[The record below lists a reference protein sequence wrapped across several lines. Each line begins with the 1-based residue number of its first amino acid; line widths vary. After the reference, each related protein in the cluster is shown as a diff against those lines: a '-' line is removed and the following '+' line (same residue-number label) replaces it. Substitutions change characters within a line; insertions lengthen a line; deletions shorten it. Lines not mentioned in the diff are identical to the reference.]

1 MEDSAPAVQPTQ
13 RAESRI
19 IGYAGRKQRNQQNEI
34 PGSYHL
40 DNELTLHEFQTLA
53 EFTFGLPRHV
63 LTFTNKRLIVEQRLR
78 LLGVCGKSLLR
89 TVHYR

>member
-1 MEDSAPAVQPTQ
+1 MQDSAPAQQPTQ
-13 RAESRI
+13 AETRTPRH
-19 IGYAGRKQRNQQNEI
+19 AGRKQTEN
-34 PGSYHL
+34 PGAYLL

-78 LLGVCGKSLLR
+78 LLGACGKSVHR